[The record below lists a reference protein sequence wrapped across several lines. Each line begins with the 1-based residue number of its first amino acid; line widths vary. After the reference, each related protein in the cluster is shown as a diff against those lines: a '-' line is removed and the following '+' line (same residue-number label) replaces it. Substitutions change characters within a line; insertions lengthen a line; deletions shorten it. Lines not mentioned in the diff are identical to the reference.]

1 MQTELMVRAIHD
13 GGMRVR
19 ASDGEFHVLM
29 DYAMESGDPVIGP
42 TPLTMLLASLAAC
55 SANSVMAVLKRMQQP
70 VTGLEIEAHGLRSTE
85 HPTVLKEITLRF
97 FVKGEDVDPAAVSR
111 ALQLSEER
119 LCPVW
124 NMLKTST
131 ASDPIITWSR
141 LHLRQ
146 HRWSN

>member
-1 MQTELMVRAIHD
+1 MKTELTVRATHE

-29 DYAMESGDPVIGP
+29 DYPMESGEPVIGP

-55 SANSVMAVLKRMQQP
+55 SANSVMAVLKRMHQP
-70 VTGLEIEAHGLRSTE
+70 VTGIEIEAHALRSTE
-85 HPTVLKEITLRF
+85 HPTVLKEISLQF
-97 FVKGEDVDPAAVSR
+97 CVKGENVDPAAVGR

-119 LCPVW
+119 LCPIW

-131 ASDPIITWSR
+131 AIKADHQVER
-141 LHLRQ
+141 L
-146 HRWSN
+146 STAAAPVT